1 MTSGFPQGQ
10 YFYIKSKENGS
21 CIDVY
26 MGELTVS
33 FFYCIN
39 LALSYHCILTS
50 FKTV

>member
-26 MGELTVS
+26 MGETTVS
-33 FFYCIN
+33 IQLNGARCVFMF
-39 LALSYHCILTS
+39 
-50 FKTV
+50 VD